1 MPIAIEHVDFI
12 TVPTRDVERARQ
24 FYVETLGLE
33 LERETPVGI
42 EVAAGQVTLG
52 IWNPESMG
60 LKFTPTPNPMGL
72 GVADVEAARRQL
84 TAAGVEF
91 EGETLDTGV
100 CHMALFSDPDGN
112 SLMLHRRYEPA

>member
-24 FYVETLGLE
+24 FYVETLGLQ
-33 LERETPVGI
+33 LDRETPVGI
-42 EVAAGQVTLG
+42 EVAAGQVTLA

-60 LKFTPTPNPMGL
+60 RTFTPTPNPVGL
-72 GVADVEAARRQL
+72 RVADVEAARRQL

-91 EGETLDTGV
+91 EEETIDTGV

-112 SLMLHRRYEPA
+112 SLMLHRRYAPD